1 MRRRPAVI
9 KRGDCV
15 ELMADMAD
23 DSIDAIVCDPP
34 YGLKFM
40 GKKWDSLGD
49 GAEQHWHEL
58 WAREALR
65 VLKPGGH
72 LLAFGGTRTYHR
84 LACGIEDAGFEIRDC
99 ITWMY
104 GCLTPDVEVLTE
116 SGWKRG
122 IDVGVGGRVAQFD
135 PETEAISLAPVR
147 RIYRAPYDG
156 PMRAIRNHDTDQL
169 LTPNHR
175 VVHEAQRRQMTRGV
189 RRSWWTNE
197 WTVGDASTVPRSG
210 RVRLPLAGYA
220 EGPGVG
226 GEDWSALLG
235 WVWTEG
241 HFDRSGSGVRVYQ
254 SSSANPKKSD
264 EIDALMVRVAPD
276 HKVYERDRPYT
287 RRSGTVVTTTERTW
301 FFSGDIARWVRADL
315 PGKRPTAELLWRMT
329 LVERRAFLD
338 AAIAGDGST
347 CELTGSQQFYAKHRA
362 DLDLFQIA
370 LTLTGQRGRISMR
383 TDRESGSVSITPR
396 LHTELQT
403 PKLRRKDEHYE
414 GDVWCIG
421 VPTGAFVAR
430 RDGLVFVTGNS
441 GFPKSHDVSK
451 AIDKAAGV
459 QREVIGKKSAGASS
473 LQRVSRVEQGYRENL
488 TNVTPDDLDLT
499 APATA
504 DAEKWQ
510 GWGTALKPASEPI
523 VVARKPLIG
532 TVARNVLEHGT
543 GALNI
548 DATRVGGVGGVRA
561 TTPGRESA
569 NVYSSGLNGNKHAEP
584 LNAGR
589 WPANVI
595 LSHTEDCVQVG
606 TRRVKGTSIPRDSPM
621 KAVRRSGVHA
631 SAKGHQT
638 VGRVQP
644 VTGHADADGKE
655 TVERWACVPGCPVRM
670 LDAQTGTLGKSS
682 GTQTV
687 GNGAYGT
694 GVAYGAGKGFTEA
707 SRVGFGDTGGAS
719 RFFYTAK
726 ASRAERN
733 AGLDGEPPGLERYVN
748 STWVN
753 EGLSQ
758 KLMADTGT
766 SLRRVTAGSTIRSKN
781 GNAWSMCWCGSLS
794 TDPFHPDMTS
804 IIETMTNSITE
815 STISNSSRRPHTNG
829 CMAAVFS
836 SMTSGK
842 NLASCVAS
850 TSPWTKQT
858 GISAKK
864 GGRSTAAVKNA
875 MSVASWL
882 TENPA
887 GGGLRVRTSN
897 SHPT

>member
-1 MRRRPAVI
+1 MKRKPAVI

-40 GKKWDSLGD
+40 GKQWDSLGD

-72 LLAFGGTRTYHR
+72 LLAFGGTRTYHW

-104 GCLTPDVEVLTE
+104 G
-116 SGWKRG
+116 
-122 IDVGVGGRVAQFD
+122 
-135 PETEAISLAPVR
+135 
-147 RIYRAPYDG
+147 
-156 PMRAIRNHDTDQL
+156 
-169 LTPNHR
+169 
-175 VVHEAQRRQMTRGV
+175 
-189 RRSWWTNE
+189 
-197 WTVGDASTVPRSG
+197 
-210 RVRLPLAGYA
+210 
-220 EGPGVG
+220 
-226 GEDWSALLG
+226 
-235 WVWTEG
+235 
-241 HFDRSGSGVRVYQ
+241 
-254 SSSANPKKSD
+254 
-264 EIDALMVRVAPD
+264 
-276 HKVYERDRPYT
+276 
-287 RRSGTVVTTTERTW
+287 
-301 FFSGDIARWVRADL
+301 
-315 PGKRPTAELLWRMT
+315 
-329 LVERRAFLD
+329 
-338 AAIAGDGST
+338 
-347 CELTGSQQFYAKHRA
+347 
-362 DLDLFQIA
+362 
-370 LTLTGQRGRISMR
+370 
-383 TDRESGSVSITPR
+383 
-396 LHTELQT
+396 
-403 PKLRRKDEHYE
+403 
-414 GDVWCIG
+414 
-421 VPTGAFVAR
+421 
-430 RDGLVFVTGNS
+430 S

-459 QREVIGKKSAGASS
+459 EREVTGVDASRAARLVNQTGDYKTKAGWSAG
-473 LQRVSRVEQGYRENL
+473 SRSV
-488 TNVTPDDLDLT
+488 DIT

-504 DAEKWQ
+504 EAQKWQ
-510 GWGTALKPASEPI
+510 GWSTALKPASEPI

-548 DATRVGGVGGVRA
+548 DATRIWTADKLGGGAEKDEQSEAREGWDRPWRNDLEAQAAHAARVRENVQRA
-561 TTPGRESA
+561 ES
-569 NVYSSGLNGNKHAEP
+569 L
-584 LNAGR
+584 GR

-606 TRRVKGTSIPRDSPM
+606 TRRVKGTSIPRESPM
-621 KAVRRSGVHA
+621 EAVRRSGVHA
-631 SAKGHQT
+631 AAKGHQT
-638 VGRVQP
+638 IGRVQP

-655 TVERWACVPGCPVRM
+655 TIERYACVPDCPVRM
-670 LDAQTGTLGKSS
+670 LDAQTGDS
-682 GTQTV
+682 
-687 GNGAYGT
+687 
-694 GVAYGAGKGFTEA
+694 
-707 SRVGFGDTGGAS
+707 GGAS

-726 ASRAERN
+726 ASRAECN
-733 AGLDGEPPGLERYVN
+733 AGLDEELPGLERYVN